1 MTEITFQAL
10 APGQNQPVSDLMS
23 TGPSG
28 LLLGRGQSGAPL
40 TLRLF
45 RSQPTRLYLAV
56 PDYITWLVA
65 FRAMCVGAHLSI
77 IAADHREWLAFADT
91 VRACGGTVD
100 LLRTADNLP
109 GQGRP
114 FRPSLIIDQAGAVPS
129 TARLGAWQALVV
141 VGDPASSRAISD
153 LRACDA
159 AMVSPVGGKIN
170 EHLRRAYALS
180 TAQAKVAVD
189 LGEAEVILASVR
201 RVARVAMPPSPTEYR
216 LLFGR

>member
-10 APGQNQPVSDLMS
+10 APGNAQPASEFMS

-28 LLLGRGQSGAPL
+28 LLLGRGQSGSPL

-65 FRAMCVGAHLSI
+65 FRAMCVGAHLSV
-77 IAADHREWLAFADT
+77 IAADHREWLTLADT
-91 VRACGGTVD
+91 IRACGGTID
-100 LLRTADNLP
+100 LLRNADNLP

-114 FRPSLIIDQAGAVPS
+114 FRPSLIIDQSGAVPS
-129 TARLGAWQALVV
+129 TARLGAWQALAVI
-141 VGDPASSRAISD
+141 GDPSSSKAISE
-153 LRACDA
+153 LRTCDA
-159 AMVSPVGGKIN
+159 AMVSPVEGKTA

-180 TAQAKVAVD
+180 SAQSKIAAD
-189 LGEAEVILASVR
+189 LGESDVILAGVR
-201 RVARVAMPPSPTEYR
+201 RIARVSMPPSPTEYR
-216 LLFGR
+216 LLFGN